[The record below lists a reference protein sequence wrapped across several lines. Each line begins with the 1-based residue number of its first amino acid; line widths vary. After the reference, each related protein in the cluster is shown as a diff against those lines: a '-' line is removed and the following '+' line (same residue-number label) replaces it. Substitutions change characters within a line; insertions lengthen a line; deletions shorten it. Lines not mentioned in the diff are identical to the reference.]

1 MYHTIAISDKGEL
14 YTWGRG
20 LFGVLGNASNSYS
33 LVPMLNDE
41 FHIMKKNNPKLEF
54 VKVDAAD
61 EYTGALM
68 NDGTLYVWGKND
80 RG

>member
-1 MYHTIAISDKGEL
+1 
-14 YTWGRG
+14 
-20 LFGVLGNASNSYS
+20 
-33 LVPMLNDE
+33 
-41 FHIMKKNNPKLEF
+41 MKKNNPKLEF

>member
-1 MYHTIAISDKGEL
+1 MVPEL
-14 YTWGRG
+14 NEDLKILKEEEGK
-20 LFGVLGNASNSYS
+20 V
-33 LVPMLNDE
+33 VQ
-41 FHIMKKNNPKLEF
+41 KL
-54 VKVDAAD
+54 DCAD